1 MKENEALIRIVDD
14 DASVRDALQYM
25 LEQEGFNVVAYA
37 GAQEYLV
44 NDMPSRPGVVVLDI
58 RMPGMS
64 GMRLQDE
71 MIARN
76 IVTPI
81 IFLTGHGDV
90 DMAVK
95 ALRKGAWHFLQKPV
109 DTGELIQSLRECLEK
124 TRNGLS
130 SEEVRA
136 LLELLTPRERQITRL
151 LLEGVPNHGIAV
163 RLNLSVRTVENHRT
177 SVYRKLRVNSYEE
190 LKNLLRGCEVPN
202 SQLADSYTG

>member
-1 MKENEALIRIVDD
+1 VKKENALIRIVDD
-14 DASVRDALQYM
+14 DASVRDALVYM
-25 LEQEGFNVVAYA
+25 LEQEGFDTVAYA
-37 GAQEYLV
+37 SAEEFLV
-44 NDMPSRPGVVVLDI
+44 NDMPSRPGVVVLDV

-64 GMRLQDE
+64 GTRLQDE
-71 MIARN
+71 MIARR
-76 IVTPI
+76 IDTPI

-95 ALRKGAWHFLQKPV
+95 ALRKGAYHFLQKPV
-109 DTGELIQSLRECLEK
+109 DTDELVRTLRECLEK
-124 TRNGLS
+124 TRRGLTA
-130 SEEVRA
+130 EEVRA

-190 LKNLLRGCEVPN
+190 LKNLLRGCEV
-202 SQLADSYTG
+202 

>member
-37 GAQEYLV
+37 GAEEYLV

-190 LKNLLRGCEVPN
+190 LKNLLRGCEV
-202 SQLADSYTG
+202 

>member
-95 ALRKGAWHFLQKPV
+95 ALRKGAYHFLQKPV

-124 TRNGLS
+124 MRNGLS

-190 LKNLLRGCEVPN
+190 LKNLLRGCEV
-202 SQLADSYTG
+202 

>member
-90 DMAVK
+90 DMAVR
-95 ALRKGAWHFLQKPV
+95 ALRKGAYHFLQKPV

-124 TRNGLS
+124 MRNGLS

-190 LKNLLRGCEVPN
+190 LKNLLRGCEV
-202 SQLADSYTG
+202 

>member
-1 MKENEALIRIVDD
+1 MSDRRQVPFLIRIIDD
-14 DASVRDALQYM
+14 DEELLGALKLLFECADRKVR
-25 LEQEGFNVVAYA
+25 AYSSA
-37 GAQEYLV
+37 GDFLA
-44 NDMPSRPGVVVLDI
+44 NDDPSIPGCVFSDI

-90 DMAVK
+90 DMAVR
-95 ALRKGAWHFLQKPV
+95 ALRKGAYHFLQKPV

-190 LKNLLRGCEVPN
+190 LKNLLRGCEV
-202 SQLADSYTG
+202 

>member
-1 MKENEALIRIVDD
+1 MSDRRQVPFLIRIIDD
-14 DASVRDALQYM
+14 DEELLGALKLLFECADRKVR
-25 LEQEGFNVVAYA
+25 AYSSA
-37 GAQEYLV
+37 GDFLA
-44 NDMPSRPGVVVLDI
+44 NDDPSIPGCVFSDI

-90 DMAVK
+90 DMAVR
-95 ALRKGAWHFLQKPV
+95 ALRKGAYHFLQKPV

-177 SVYRKLRVNSYEE
+177 SVYRKLRVTSNEE
-190 LKNLLRGCEVPN
+190 LKNLLRGCEV
-202 SQLADSYTG
+202 

>member
-25 LEQEGFNVVAYA
+25 LEQEGFNVVVYA

-90 DMAVK
+90 DMAVR
-95 ALRKGAWHFLQKPV
+95 ALRKGAYHFLQKPV

-124 TRNGLS
+124 MRNGLS

-190 LKNLLRGCEVPN
+190 LKNLLRGCEV
-202 SQLADSYTG
+202 

>member
-37 GAQEYLV
+37 GAEEYLV

-90 DMAVK
+90 DMAVR
-95 ALRKGAWHFLQKPV
+95 ALRKGAYHFLQKPV

-190 LKNLLRGCEVPN
+190 LKNLLRGCEV
-202 SQLADSYTG
+202 